1 MILEERSAR
10 TDRAH
15 CDGTQLLL
23 ERREAGVGMGGGG
36 VEKKMRKREGS
47 KKVKR
52 KSEDEKR

>member
-1 MILEERSAR
+1 MPGQIGHTVTALSCCWKGEKPGLAWE
-10 TDRAH
+10 
-15 CDGTQLLL
+15 
-23 ERREAGVGMGGGG
+23 GGG